1 MKRDIGTAI
10 IYYYTMTE
18 SHYAKRESCLSA
30 YGGIGI
36 EVSYFQY
43 KNIKILAKMSINV
56 FPHT

>member
-10 IYYYTMTE
+10 IYCYTATE
-18 SHYAKRESCLSA
+18 FHYAKRESRLSA

-43 KNIKILAKMSINV
+43 KNIKILAIMSVNV